1 MRYGGY
7 YYTSNLKTGVWV
19 SYLWLGRSRKQEVEG
34 HREVG
39 EVGKEEV
46 VLHVVNVVLEGVM
59 EHCPILGK

>member
-1 MRYGGY
+1 M
-7 YYTSNLKTGVWV
+7 WV

-59 EHCPILGK
+59 EHCPILGKWDL